1 MKRVGIGGAQIFNVD
16 VGIPAGSAPFMGE
29 KWRAALDSQPPAAR
43 APVLESA
50 SALAGGGLV
59 VRLAAESVEEL
70 VRSLRSR
77 LAGIPALL
85 GDDPWARRA

>member
-1 MKRVGIGGAQIFNVD
+1 LFATVA
-16 VGIPAGSAPFMGE
+16 E